1 MPGSIKPSSLLPKLK
16 SNLFIIG
23 FFIPAFL
30 YLFSFLGIILLFL
43 LKFSFSG
50 NLPFLHLLSFD
61 EFKAAL
67 GRTFWF
73 MGVGTLL
80 QLGVG
85 LMLAILIQQSFK
97 GVGVVRSLFITPIAI
112 PALVTAV
119 IIDLLFSY
127 PFGPINDLLL
137 GRHDFFPRLV
147 SLPVNWS
154 GSEFLSLGLAILG
167 KTWRDMP
174 ISMLILLAGLQSIER
189 DQYEAAKT
197 MGAKGWQQFKYVT
210 LPLLTPAILTILILR
225 SIENWKEFI
234 FPFVLAPAYPL
245 LGVLI
250 ERLYHVEQ
258 NPALAAS
265 VALGLVILIALTTL
279 VFTIITK
286 MVRRYLVRV

>member
-1 MPGSIKPSSLLPKLK
+1 
-16 SNLFIIG
+16 
-23 FFIPAFL
+23 
-30 YLFSFLGIILLFL
+30 
-43 LKFSFSG
+43 
-50 NLPFLHLLSFD
+50 
-61 EFKAAL
+61 
-67 GRTFWF
+67 
-73 MGVGTLL
+73 MGVGTPL
-80 QLGVG
+80 QLVVG
-85 LMLAILIQQSFK
+85 LLLALLIQQSFK
-97 GVGVVRSLFITPIAI
+97 GVGVVRSLFMIPIAI
-112 PALVTAV
+112 PALVTAI

-137 GRHDFFPRLV
+137 GRHDFFPQIV

-154 GSEFLSLGLAILG
+154 GSEFLSLGLAVLG

-174 ISMLILLAGLQSIER
+174 ISMLILLAGLQSIESE
-189 DQYEAAKT
+189 QYEAAKT
-197 MGAKGWQQFKYVT
+197 MGAKSWQQFKYLT

-225 SIENWKEFI
+225 SIENWKEFV

-279 VFTIITK
+279 VFTSITK
-286 MVRRYLVRV
+286 MVRKYLVRV

>member
-1 MPGSIKPSSLLPKLK
+1 MPGSMKISSLLLRLK
-16 SNLFIIG
+16 SNLFTIG

-30 YLFSFLGIILLFL
+30 YLFSFFVIILVFL

-50 NLPFLHLLSFD
+50 NLPLLSLFSSP
-61 EFKAAL
+61 EFKQAL
-67 GRTFWF
+67 WRSFYF
-73 MGVGTLL
+73 MGVGTPL
-80 QLGVG
+80 QLAVG
-85 LMLAILIQQSFK
+85 LLLALLIQHSFK
-97 GVGVVRSLFITPIAI
+97 GVGAVRSLFMIPIAI
-112 PALVTAV
+112 PALVTAI

-127 PFGPINDLLL
+127 PFGPVNDLLL
-137 GRHDFFPRLV
+137 GRHGFFPQAV
-147 SLPVNWS
+147 SFPVNWS

-174 ISMLILLAGLQSIER
+174 ISMLILLAGLHSIDRE
-189 DQYEAAKT
+189 QYEAAKT
-197 MGAKGWQQFKYVT
+197 MGAGAWQEFKYLT

-225 SIENWKEFI
+225 SIENWKEFV
-234 FPFVLAPAYPL
+234 FPFVLAPSYPL

-279 VFTIITK
+279 LFTAVTRL
-286 MVRRYLVRV
+286 VRRHLVRV

>member
-1 MPGSIKPSSLLPKLK
+1 M
-16 SNLFIIG
+16 
-23 FFIPAFL
+23 
-30 YLFSFLGIILLFL
+30 
-43 LKFSFSG
+43 KFSLSG
-50 NLPFLHLLSFD
+50 DIPFIHLLTLD

-67 GRTFWF
+67 WRSFWF
-73 MGVGTLL
+73 MGVGTPL
-80 QLGVG
+80 QLVVG
-85 LMLAILIQQSFK
+85 LLLALLIQQSFK
-97 GVGVVRSLFITPIAI
+97 GVGMIRSLFMIPIAI
-112 PALVTAV
+112 PALVTAI

-137 GRHDFFPRLV
+137 GRHGFFPQIV

-154 GSEFLSLGLAILG
+154 GSEFLSLGLAVLG
-167 KTWRDMP
+167 KSWRDMP
-174 ISMLILLAGLQSIER
+174 ISMLILLAGLHSIELE
-189 DQYEAAKT
+189 QYEAAKT
-197 MGAKGWQQFKYVT
+197 MGAKSWQQFKYLT

-225 SIENWKEFI
+225 SIENWKEFV

-279 VFTIITK
+279 VFTTITK
-286 MVRRYLVRV
+286 MVRKYLVRV

>member
-1 MPGSIKPSSLLPKLK
+1 VGIGTPLQLLV
-16 SNLFIIG
+16 G
-23 FFIPAFL
+23 
-30 YLFSFLGIILLFL
+30 LLLAL
-43 LKFSFSG
+43 LVHQSV
-50 NLPFLHLLSFD
+50 
-61 EFKAAL
+61 
-67 GRTFWF
+67 R
-73 MGVGTLL
+73 GVG
-80 QLGVG
+80 
-85 LMLAILIQQSFK
+85 A
-97 GVGVVRSLFITPIAI
+97 VRSLFMVPIAI
-112 PALVTAV
+112 PALVTAI

-127 PFGPINDLLL
+127 PVGPINDLLL
-137 GRHDFFPRLV
+137 GRHALFPQIINF
-147 SLPVNWS
+147 PVNWS

-189 DQYEAAKT
+189 EQYEAAQT
-197 MGAKGWQQFKYVT
+197 MGARTWQQFKYLT

-250 ERLYHVEQ
+250 ERLYHVER

-265 VALGLVILIALTTL
+265 AALGLVILIALTTL
-279 VFTIITK
+279 IFTGVAK

>member
-1 MPGSIKPSSLLPKLK
+1 MPRSIKLSSLLSRLK
-16 SNLFIIG
+16 SNLFTIG

-30 YLFSFLGIILLFL
+30 YLFSFFVIILVFL

-50 NLPFLHLLSFD
+50 NIPLLQLLSVD
-61 EFKAAL
+61 EFKATL
-67 GRTFWF
+67 WRSFWF
-73 MGVGTLL
+73 MGVGTPL
-80 QLGVG
+80 QLVVG
-85 LMLAILIQQSFK
+85 LLLALLIQQSFK
-97 GVGVVRSLFITPIAI
+97 GVGVVRSLFMIPIAI
-112 PALVTAV
+112 PALVTAI

-137 GRHDFFPRLV
+137 GRHDFFPQIV

-154 GSEFLSLGLAILG
+154 GSEFLSLGLAVLG

-174 ISMLILLAGLQSIER
+174 ISMLILLAGLQSIELE
-189 DQYEAAKT
+189 QYEAAKT
-197 MGAKGWQQFKYVT
+197 MGAKSWQQFKYLT

-225 SIENWKEFI
+225 SIENWKEFV

-279 VFTIITK
+279 VFTSITK
-286 MVRRYLVRV
+286 MVRKYLVRV

>member
-1 MPGSIKPSSLLPKLK
+1 
-16 SNLFIIG
+16 
-23 FFIPAFL
+23 
-30 YLFSFLGIILLFL
+30 
-43 LKFSFSG
+43 
-50 NLPFLHLLSFD
+50 
-61 EFKAAL
+61 
-67 GRTFWF
+67 
-73 MGVGTLL
+73 MGVGTPL
-80 QLGVG
+80 QLVVG
-85 LMLAILIQQSFK
+85 LLLALLIQQSFK
-97 GVGVVRSLFITPIAI
+97 GVGMVRSLFMIPIAI
-112 PALVTAV
+112 PALVTAI

-127 PFGPINDLLL
+127 PLGPINDLLL
-137 GRHDFFPRLV
+137 GRHAFFPQIV

-174 ISMLILLAGLQSIER
+174 ISMLILLAGLHSIELE
-189 DQYEAAKT
+189 QYEAAKT
-197 MGAKGWQQFKYVT
+197 MGARSWQQFKYLT

-225 SIENWKEFI
+225 SIENWKEFV

-279 VFTIITK
+279 IFTTITK
-286 MVRRYLVRV
+286 MVRKYLVRV